1 MVIDPVAFRLFGMEV
16 RWYGLLIALGLI
28 LAIVVSYL
36 TARYRK
42 FKADEIINFAPFAI
56 IAGVIGARLLHVAVN
71 WSYYSKNLSS
81 IFAFRQG
88 GLAIQGVIIGGFIA
102 LVIFAKIR
110 KIDLWELADCIV
122 PSLALA
128 QAIGRWG
135 NFFNQEAYGRPTDA
149 RIGIFIS
156 PENRLRG
163 YESFDYFHP
172 TFLYESIANLLL
184 FIILMVLH
192 VVFKKK
198 ENKVPNG
205 VIFNLYLIIYS
216 LYRIF
221 IESYRIDSS
230 TIGSIKVV
238 YIISGLTIIAAFI
251 ILNILV
257 NRFVARKK
265 EEAEKTEEK

>member
-1 MVIDPVAFRLFGMEV
+1 MVVSPVAFRVFGLEV
-16 RWYGLLIALGLI
+16 RWYGLLIAFALL
-28 LAIVVSYL
+28 LAILVSYL
-36 TARYRK
+36 LAKYRN
-42 FKADEIINFAPFAI
+42 FKEEEIINFAPFAI
-56 IAGVIGARLLHVAVN
+56 IAGIIGARLLHVAVN
-71 WSYYSKNLSS
+71 WSFYSRNLSS

-102 LVIFAKIR
+102 LIIFARVR
-110 KIDLWELADCIV
+110 KIDFWGFADSIA
-122 PSLALA
+122 PALALG

-135 NFFNQEAYGRPTDA
+135 NFFNQEAYGRPTGSK
-149 RIGIFIS
+149 IGIFIE
-156 PENRLRG
+156 PDKRVPG
-163 YESFDYFHP
+163 YESYEYFHP

-184 FIILMVLH
+184 FIILIVLH
-192 VVFKKK
+192 IVFKKK
-198 ENKVPNG
+198 KDKVPNG

-221 IESYRIDSS
+221 IEYYRIDS
-230 TIGSIKVV
+230 TEFGGVKVV

-265 EEAEKTEEK
+265 SDSGNNEK